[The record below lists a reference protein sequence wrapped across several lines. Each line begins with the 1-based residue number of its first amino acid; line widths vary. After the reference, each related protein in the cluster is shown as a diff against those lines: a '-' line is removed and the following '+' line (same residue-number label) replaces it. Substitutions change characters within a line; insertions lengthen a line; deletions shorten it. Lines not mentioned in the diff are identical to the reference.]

1 MRRRQR
7 PEKRVSDNR
16 YVAKGTTVE
25 NKRELLEVLRD
36 WLTVSDASTIGP
48 VANYG
53 GKPWIAM
60 HLDGNRMAVL
70 NADTKR
76 AAVAEYVKETERRR
90 PDIPWSILPNRNG

>member
-1 MRRRQR
+1 MRRRQI

-16 YVAKGTTVE
+16 YVARGTTVE

-36 WLTVSDASTIGP
+36 WLNVSDAPTIGT

-60 HLDGNRMAVL
+60 HLRKPNGSV
-70 NADTKR
+70 
-76 AAVAEYVKETERRR
+76 ERRYQACSGR
-90 PDIPWSILPNRNG
+90 RICEGN